1 MKNYLINERQLKKI
15 LEQVEDEDSKD
26 EETDNETV
34 SSGFFDNITKAPLDS
49 SDPLKMFF
57 DSLN

>member
-15 LEQVEDEDSKD
+15 LEQVEDEENKD
-26 EETDNETV
+26 EETNNETV
-34 SSGFFDNITKAPLDS
+34 SADFFDSISNSPLDS
-49 SDPLKMFF
+49 NDPLKMFF